1 MIEKT
6 WHDYI
11 DQARYLIDRNMS
23 DMNEIELAK
32 KLFLINSSD
41 ESEDAGT
48 SPDSKHN

>member
-23 DMNEIELAK
+23 DMDEIELAK
-32 KLFLINSSD
+32 KLFLINSSGR
-41 ESEDAGT
+41 EEEAAT
-48 SPDSKHN
+48 SSSPKHN